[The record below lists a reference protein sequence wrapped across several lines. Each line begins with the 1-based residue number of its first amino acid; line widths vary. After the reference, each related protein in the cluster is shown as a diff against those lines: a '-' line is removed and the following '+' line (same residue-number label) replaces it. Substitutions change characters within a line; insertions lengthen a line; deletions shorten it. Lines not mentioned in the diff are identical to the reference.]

1 MKPVRPVLLLLA
13 AVTLVALAAIA
24 SCSKS
29 NSYNPT
35 SPGGGGGGGGGA
47 ELNSGNIPGG
57 GVFQHTFASAGSF
70 PYHCAI
76 HGNAMAGTVNVNAS
90 SANDSVLVTIGS
102 GGNNYSP
109 ATTDV
114 KPGGHVRWINVG
126 VTHTVTSN

>member
-1 MKPVRPVLLLLA
+1 MKSVRPVLLLLA
-13 AVTLVALAAIA
+13 AVTIVALVAIA

-29 NSYNPT
+29 SSPYNPGT
-35 SPGGGGGGGGGA
+35 GGGGGGGGL

-57 GVFQHTFASAGSF
+57 GVFQHTFASAGTF
-70 PYHCAI
+70 GYHCTI
-76 HGNAMAGTVNVNAS
+76 HGLAMAGTVNVNAS
-90 SANDSVLVTIGS
+90 SVNDSMLVTVGS

-109 ATTDV
+109 ATVDV

>member
-1 MKPVRPVLLLLA
+1 MRPVRPVLLLLA
-13 AVTLVALAAIA
+13 AVTIVALVAIA

-29 NSYNPT
+29 SSPYNPA
-35 SPGGGGGGGGGA
+35 GGGGGGGGGGL

-57 GVFQHTFASAGSF
+57 GVFQHTFATAGSF
-70 PYHCAI
+70 GYHCTI
-76 HGNAMAGTVNVNAS
+76 HGLAMAGTVNVNAS
-90 SANDSVLVTIGS
+90 STNDSMLVTVGS

-109 ATTDV
+109 ATADV

>member
-13 AVTLVALAAIA
+13 AVTIVALVAIA

-29 NSYNPT
+29 SSPYNPGT
-35 SPGGGGGGGGGA
+35 GGGGGGGGGL

-57 GVFQHTFASAGSF
+57 GVFQHTFATAGAF
-70 PYHCAI
+70 GYHCTI
-76 HGNAMAGTVNVNAS
+76 HGLAMAGTVNVNAS
-90 SANDSVLVTIGS
+90 SVNDSVLVTVGS

-109 ATTDV
+109 ATVDV